1 MKEPDDLFEFGD
13 LDDTESLE
21 IDLDDLFG
29 GLETLAIDIDTI
41 EAEGAPATA
50 TPAEPAPTAAPIA
63 VAPATAPAP
72 AQIPQSQPVAAQP
85 LAPQQIFQNQVIQ
98 PVTPAPQ
105 AYAQPTLPVNGSLL
119 SKLRLTKT
127 SAAICFATIITLANV
142 AVTMVTPQGSNT
154 STISANSDTGLEGE
168 TAPIQY
174 DDSAMRGQLEALN
187 AEIAVLRAQGSPTK
201 PIPASYTKGGHPAF
215 DDVAKNLQEGNF
227 IAARQKL
234 YALLAIVDRFED
246 LERDAIETKASYM
259 LADAWRME
267 AQLTTAQGAE

>member
-63 VAPATAPAP
+63 AAPATAPAP
-72 AQIPQSQPVAAQP
+72 AQIPQSQPV
-85 LAPQQIFQNQVIQ
+85 
-98 PVTPAPQ
+98 TPAPQ
-105 AYAQPTLPVNGSLL
+105 AYTQPTLPVDFSVL

-154 STISANSDTGLEGE
+154 STISANSDTGLESK

-267 AQLTTAQGAE
+267 AQRTTTQGTE